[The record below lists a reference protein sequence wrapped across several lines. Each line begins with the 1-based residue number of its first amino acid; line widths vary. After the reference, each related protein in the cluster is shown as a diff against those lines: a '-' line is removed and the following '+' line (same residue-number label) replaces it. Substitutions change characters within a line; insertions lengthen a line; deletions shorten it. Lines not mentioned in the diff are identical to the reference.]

1 MSNPSKD
8 LEKAVVDVVKGLAS
22 VVKKLDDSTSQLS
35 SRMIDFEKRIL
46 SRLENLENQF
56 RGLEKTKDLI
66 DEISLLVPVLHI
78 SNLLNDVK
86 GMARPSKPLTP
97 TRREITTP
105 APVPGPALTKDTEP
119 APVLA
124 QKPSFEEPKAFFKE
138 EESTPSPPPQP
149 HETTSADEEEPDV
162 VVGERVPSYI
172 KKKVK
177 PKSIWEGIRDEE

>member
-1 MSNPSKD
+1 MSKDTKD
-8 LEKAVVDVVKGLAS
+8 LEKAIVDLVKGLSS
-22 VVKKLDDSTSQLS
+22 VLKKLDDSTSLLT
-35 SRMIDFEKRIL
+35 SRMSDFEKRIL

-56 RGLEKTKDLI
+56 SGLEKTKDLI

-86 GMARPSKPLTP
+86 GMAQRSRPLAPVRKEIVPTTPAARPALKKDVEPVPMPASKPL
-97 TRREITTP
+97 
-105 APVPGPALTKDTEP
+105 
-119 APVLA
+119 
-124 QKPSFEEPKAFFKE
+124 FEEPKASFKE
-138 EESTPSPPPQP
+138 GESAPDAPPSPS
-149 HETTSADEEEPDV
+149 ETRSDEEEGPDV

>member
-1 MSNPSKD
+1 MSKDTKD
-8 LEKAVVDVVKGLAS
+8 LEKAIVDLVKGLSS
-22 VVKKLDDSTSQLS
+22 VLKKLDDSTSLLT
-35 SRMIDFEKRIL
+35 SRMSDFEKRIL

-56 RGLEKTKDLI
+56 SGLEKTKDLI

-86 GMARPSKPLTP
+86 GLVQPSRPS
-97 TRREITTP
+97 TP
-105 APVPGPALTKDTEP
+105 ARKVVAPPAPAARPALTKDAEP
-119 APVLA
+119 APMPA
-124 QKPSFEEPKAFFKE
+124 SKPLFEEPKASFKE
-138 EESTPSPPPQP
+138 EESSLGPPPSPS
-149 HETTSADEEEPDV
+149 ETTSDEEDEPDV

>member
-1 MSNPSKD
+1 MTKD
-8 LEKAVVDVVKGLAS
+8 IKDIEKAIVDLVKGLSS
-22 VVKKLDDSTSQLS
+22 VVKKLDDSTSKLT
-35 SRMIDFEKRIL
+35 SRMSDFEKRIL

-56 RGLEKTKDLI
+56 SGLEKTKDLI

-86 GMARPSKPLTP
+86 GMVRPSRPLRPARKEIAPPAPVSRPAMTKDVEPPPTPASKPL
-97 TRREITTP
+97 
-105 APVPGPALTKDTEP
+105 
-119 APVLA
+119 
-124 QKPSFEEPKAFFKE
+124 FEEPKALFKE
-138 EESTPSPPPQP
+138 EGAAPGSTPPPGEPTP
-149 HETTSADEEEPDV
+149 AEKDEPDV